1 MRLTNYEV
9 NSIKKIFLEVYQ
21 QGQIILFGSRV
32 DDSQKGGDIDLFIK
46 PISKQTLEQKTIFLA
61 KLKAKIG
68 DQKIDV
74 VVSKDT
80 TRLIEQEAIKT
91 GIVL

>member
-9 NSIKKIFLEVYQ
+9 KSIKKIFLEVYQ

>member
-46 PISKQTLEQKTIFLA
+46 PRSKQTLEQKTIFLA

>member
-46 PISKQTLEQKTIFLA
+46 PISKQTLEQKIIFLA

>member
-1 MRLTNYEV
+1 MRLTNYEAK
-9 NSIKKIFLEVYQ
+9 SIKKVFLEVYQ
-21 QGQIILFGSRV
+21 QGQVILFGSRV
-32 DDSQKGGDIDLFIK
+32 DDSQKGGDIDLFVK
-46 PISKQTLEQKTIFLA
+46 PKGKQTLEQKIIFLA
-61 KLKAKIG
+61 KLKEKIG

-91 GIVL
+91 GIAL